1 MMDIDIQGHNLK
13 VTEALSAYVHKK
25 LDKLDRYLP
34 NIMEVRVELGREHTK
49 RGEDL
54 SVAQITVRHQRGA
67 ILRAQETI
75 GGEIE
80 AALNLA
86 VDKMYRQIQRFKG
99 KRIRKG
105 RGSFSASL
113 EELDIAEAI
122 PEVEVFEESR
132 RRSGRA
138 ADYPAQGHRDHGDE
152 RGRSHRAD
160 GTARSHLLHVLQRG
174 DRQHQRDLQ
183 AAQRRL
189 RLARPARRINLLL
202 GAAIKSLPPTL
213 LTTFSAAAN
222 TS

>member
-1 MMDIDIQGHNLK
+1 MDIDIQGHNLK

-54 SVAQITVRHQRGA
+54 SVAQITVRHKRGA

-113 EELDIAEAI
+113 EELNIAEAI
-122 PEVEVFEESR
+122 PEMEAFEET
-132 RRSGRA
+132 A
-138 ADYPAQGHRDHGDE
+138 ADAADQKIIRRKDVATTAMNEDE
-152 RGRSHRAD
+152 AIE
-160 GTARSHLLHVLQRG
+160 QME
-174 DRQHQRDLQ
+174 
-183 AAQRRL
+183 
-189 RLARPARRINLLL
+189 LL
-202 GAAIKSLPPTL
+202 GHTFFMFFNEATGSINVIYKRRTEGYGL
-213 LTTFSAAAN
+213 LVPHIE
-222 TS
+222 

>member
-1 MMDIDIQGHNLK
+1 MDIDIQGHNLK

-54 SVAQITVRHQRGA
+54 SVAQITVRHKRGA

-113 EELDIAEAI
+113 EELNLAEAI
-122 PEVEVFEESR
+122 PEMEAFEETAAEADAQQIIR
-132 RRSGRA
+132 RKDVA
-138 ADYPAQGHRDHGDE
+138 TTAMNEDE
-152 RGRSHRAD
+152 AIE
-160 GTARSHLLHVLQRG
+160 QME
-174 DRQHQRDLQ
+174 
-183 AAQRRL
+183 
-189 RLARPARRINLLL
+189 LL
-202 GAAIKSLPPTL
+202 GHTFFMFFNEATGSINVIYKRRTEGYGL
-213 LTTFSAAAN
+213 LVPHVE
-222 TS
+222 